1 MMKLSLSDILQD
13 ANERSQRRQ
22 SESDAK
28 KDMYKIP
35 WLDVSKHGLP
45 QNDGAMPMSKRRAHL
60 VKVMGSGSAVVAF
73 LGLEGHDWWVTPM
86 GQLLIPAFGYTVT
99 HWAPL
104 PPPPDSKSIQ
114 PLSVSAGSGGS
125 PSCAALPESR

>member
-1 MMKLSLSDILQD
+1 MKKHLSDILQD
-13 ANERSQRRQ
+13 ANVRSQRSQ
-22 SESDAK
+22 AESDAK
-28 KDMYKIP
+28 EEMYKIP
-35 WLDVSKHGLP
+35 WLDVAKHGLP
-45 QNDGAMPMSKRRAHL
+45 QNDGATPMPKRRQHL
-60 VKVMGSGSAVVAF
+60 VKVESSAFAVVALF
-73 LGLEGHDWWVTPM
+73 GLEGHDWWVTPV
-86 GQLLIPAFGYTVT
+86 GQLLTPDFGYIVT